1 MRGVKIKKPE
11 TVALFRAMFGH
22 IPPVPYE
29 SIQGITMHT
38 DYRSDA
44 AWKRD
49 KATFERALKA
59 QQKKLDDSRLMRNA
73 KKTRGIL
80 LALAEKKTWLDKK
93 QIEVITGILSSS
105 IHNMIGRLESNGLVK
120 VRVSKSK
127 NLTRQYFSVTEKGLS
142 LSEEIIRDML

>member
-1 MRGVKIKKPE
+1 MRKMEIKKPE

-29 SIQGITMHT
+29 SIRGITMHT
-38 DYRSDA
+38 DYKSDA

-49 KATFERALKA
+49 KVTLERALKA

-80 LALAEKKTWLDKK
+80 LALAEKKTWLDKN
-93 QIEVITGILSSS
+93 QIEAATGVSSNN
-105 IHNMIGRLESNGLVK
+105 IRNMLWRLKANGLVK
-120 VRVSKSK
+120 IKAVKSK
-127 NLTRQYFSVTEKGLS
+127 NLTKQYFLVTEKGLS

>member
-1 MRGVKIKKPE
+1 MRKMEIKKPE

-29 SIQGITMHT
+29 SIRGITMH
-38 DYRSDA
+38 DCKSDV

-49 KATFERALKA
+49 KSAIEREHKA

-80 LALAEKKTWLDKK
+80 LALAEKKTWLNKK
-93 QIEVITGILSSS
+93 QIEAATGVSSNN
-105 IHNMIGRLESNGLVK
+105 IRNMLWRLEANGLVK
-120 VRVSKSK
+120 IKAVKMK
-127 NLTRQYFSVTEKGLS
+127 NLTKQYFSVTEKGLS
-142 LSEEIIRDML
+142 LSEEIIKDML

>member
-1 MRGVKIKKPE
+1 MRKMEIKKPE

-29 SIQGITMHT
+29 LIRGITMHT
-38 DYRSDA
+38 DCKSDA

-49 KATFERALKA
+49 KVTLERALKA
-59 QQKKLDDSRLMRNA
+59 QQKNLDDSRLMRNA

-80 LALAEKKTWLDKK
+80 LALAEKKTWLDKN
-93 QIEVITGILSSS
+93 QIGVITGISSRN
-105 IHNMIGRLESNGLVK
+105 IHNMIGRLEGNGLVK
-120 VRVSKSK
+120 VRVSKRK
-127 NLTRQYFSVTEKGLS
+127 NLTRHYFSVTEKGLG

>member
-1 MRGVKIKKPE
+1 MRKMEIKKPE

-29 SIQGITMHT
+29 SIRGITMH
-38 DYRSDA
+38 DCKSDV

-49 KATFERALKA
+49 KSAIEREHKA

-80 LALAEKKTWLDKK
+80 LALAEKKTWLNKK
-93 QIEVITGILSSS
+93 QIEAATGVSSNN
-105 IHNMIGRLESNGLVK
+105 IRNMLWRLEANGLVK
-120 VRVSKSK
+120 IKAVKMK
-127 NLTRQYFSVTEKGLS
+127 NLTKQYFLVTEKGLG

>member
-1 MRGVKIKKPE
+1 MRKMEIKKPE

-29 SIQGITMHT
+29 LIRGITMH
-38 DYRSDA
+38 DCKSDV

-49 KATFERALKA
+49 KSAIEREHKA

-80 LALAEKKTWLDKK
+80 LALAEKKTWLNKK
-93 QIEVITGILSSS
+93 QIEAATGVSSNN
-105 IHNMIGRLESNGLVK
+105 IRNMLWRLEANGLVK
-120 VRVSKSK
+120 IKAVKMK
-127 NLTRQYFSVTEKGLS
+127 NLTKQYFSVTEKGLS
-142 LSEEIIRDML
+142 LSEEIIKDML